1 MPFPITQD
9 KANDLRGAI
18 ELVAKIKNVLTEAKK
33 GLAVGSINAD
43 DLLLFV
49 TSIIKYYKPLKEIQ
63 LRLDLG
69 GNASGGIAEDLY
81 SLVNS
86 IASML
91 AFIGNNLPKQGGY
104 LLTHSLDQNFNL
116 VPRVFSGAT
125 ITAFNTQVDSLLQEI
140 E

>member
-1 MPFPITQD
+1 MTFPITQD

-18 ELVAKIKNVLTEAKK
+18 ELVAKIKNVLIEAKK

-104 LLTHSLDQNFNL
+104 LLTHSLDENFNL

-125 ITAFNTQVDSLLQEI
+125 ITAFNAQVDSLLQEI

>member
-49 TSIIKYYKPLKEIQ
+49 TSIIKYYRPLKEIQ

-125 ITAFNTQVDSLLQEI
+125 ITAFNAQVDSLLQEI